1 MKNYIQ
7 PGMNITLPAP
17 EAVISGQGVIVG
29 NIFGIASGDA
39 AINEDVDIVTEGVF
53 ELPKVGANN
62 FALGAKVYFD
72 DATNLVTT
80 TASGNTYIGVAIE
93 AAIASTATVRVRLN
107 GSF

>member
-7 PGMNITLPAP
+7 TGVNITLAAP

-39 AINEDVDIVTEGVF
+39 AINEDVDLVTEGVF

-62 FALGAKVYFD
+62 FTMGAKVYFD

-93 AAIASTATVRVRLN
+93 AAAASTATVRVRLN